1 TFRERKM
8 DIHSKIAREIT
19 EVKANLEYMEDL
31 AAISDDPVEALS
43 AELAV
48 ESYQEDLREL
58 MNTWNV
64 ITR

>member
-1 TFRERKM
+1 M

>member
-1 TFRERKM
+1 M

-31 AAISDDPVEALS
+31 AATSDDPVEALS